1 MVLDNTSKHRLVGA
15 GIMIV
20 CAAIVLPMVLDGEKP
35 AELDI
40 VINIPEPPPLV
51 VPVIQPVQALKDSQ
65 ENISASDIK
74 LISNNA
80 QNKPDSGALKNVA
93 EKSTSSSE
101 KTTVSKL
108 DVDEVARGGGES
120 KAPAIKAAPIKKAE
134 SLKPAARWT
143 VQIAT
148 FKNSA
153 NASRLV
159 NKLKSAGYPAYRV
172 TTQSLH
178 KVFVGPEIKRNSS
191 EKSRNDIEKEF
202 LLKGIVVKFSPN

>member
-1 MVLDNTSKHRLVGA
+1 MVLDSTSKHRLVGA

-40 VINIPEPPPLV
+40 VINMPEPPALV
-51 VPVIQPVQALKDSQ
+51 VPVIQPVQPLAKNESV
-65 ENISASDIK
+65 EPSASEIK
-74 LISNNA
+74 LIPKTDSGQLATA
-80 QNKPDSGALKNVA
+80 QNAAQPTPNPADASESESKKANV
-93 EKSTSSSE
+93 SSE
-101 KTTVSKL
+101 PKKTSV
-108 DVDEVARGGGES
+108 
-120 KAPAIKAAPIKKAE
+120 KKIE
-134 SLKPAARWT
+134 KLKPAVRWT

-148 FKNSA
+148 FKSSE

-159 NKLKSAGYPAYRV
+159 KKLKDAGYPAYRV

-178 KVFVGPEIKRNSS
+178 KVFVGPEIKRDSA
-191 EKSRNDIEKEF
+191 EASRNDIEKEF